1 MLLELQYP
9 FDSEFILKKSKSLK
23 RRLLEENTARI
34 KKKIAVLGGST
45 THDMLLELQYP
56 FDSEFILKKS
66 KSLKRRLL
74 EENTARIKKKIAVLG
89 GSTTHDVVRILELF
103 LLNQGIEPEFY
114 ESEYGMYW
122 EDAMFGNEE
131 LNAFAPDMIY
141 IHTSLRN
148 LRSFPE
154 PSDSREAVEEKL
166 AAEYG
171 AMFGNEELNA
181 FAPDMIYIHTSL
193 RNLRSFPEPSDSR
206 EAVEEKLAAEYGRFE
221 TMWEKLAQERQC
233 PVIQNNFE
241 YPYFRLMGNQDGA
254 DIHGRTYYVNEMNRR
269 FAAYAQEHQNFFIND
284 INYQSAVYGLDEW
297 SAPEYWHMYKYSLC
311 LKAIPWLAHNVANI
325 VKSVFGKNKK
335 SLVLDLDNTLW
346 GGIVGDD
353 GPENL
358 EIGQENKKSLVLDLD
373 NTLWGGIVGDD
384 GPENLEIGQET
395 NMGQVFAEFQSYVKL
410 LKDYGVMLNVASK
423 NEEENALAGLNHP
436 AGVLRPDDFLLI
448 KANWE
453 PKSLDYGVMLNVAS
467 KNEEENA
474 LAGLNHP
481 AGVLRPDDFLLIKA
495 NWEPK
500 SLNIEQIAQ
509 QLNILPDSLVFAD
522 DNPAEREIVRQQTA
536 GVTAPEIGRPEDYI
550 RVLDRGG
557 YFEVTSLSDD
567 DRKRNEMYQA
577 NLKREQQQASF
588 ADYADYLRSLE
599 MTGVVRPFEPVYMG
613 RIAQLTNKSN
623 QFNLT
628 TQRFT
633 QAQIEQMAADEKYIT
648 LYGKLADK
656 FGDNGVVSVVIAEK
670 DGNCAHIRLWLMS
683 CRVLKRDME
692 LAMLDGL
699 AETAPISVCG

>member
-1 MLLELQYP
+1 
-9 FDSEFILKKSKSLK
+9 
-23 RRLLEENTARI
+23 
-34 KKKIAVLGGST
+34 
-45 THDMLLELQYP
+45 MLLELQYP

-122 EDAMFGNEE
+122 ED
-131 LNAFAPDMIY
+131 
-141 IHTSLRN
+141 
-148 LRSFPE
+148 
-154 PSDSREAVEEKL
+154 
-166 AAEYG
+166 

-358 EIGQENKKSLVLDLD
+358 EIGQE
-373 NTLWGGIVGDD
+373 
-384 GPENLEIGQET
+384 T

-448 KANWE
+448 KANW
-453 PKSLDYGVMLNVAS
+453 G
-467 KNEEENA
+467 
-474 LAGLNHP
+474 
-481 AGVLRPDDFLLIKA
+481 
-495 NWEPK
+495 PK

-633 QAQIEQMAADEKYIT
+633 QAQIEQIAADEKYIT

-699 AETAPISVCG
+699 AERCLAEGIGTLYGYYYPTAKNNMVREFYGQLGFERISEDEAGNTGWKLSLTGYENKNHVIEVEN

>member
-23 RRLLEENTARI
+23 RRLMGESTVRI

-45 THDMLLELQYP
+45 TY
-56 FDSEFILKKS
+56 
-66 KSLKRRLL
+66 
-74 EENTARIKKKIAVLG
+74 
-89 GSTTHDVVRILELF
+89 DVVRILELF

-131 LNAFAPDMIY
+131 LKAFGPDLVY
-141 IHTSLRN
+141 IHTS
-148 LRSFPE
+148 
-154 PSDSREAVEEKL
+154 
-166 AAEYG
+166 
-171 AMFGNEELNA
+171 
-181 FAPDMIYIHTSL
+181 I

-221 TMWEKLAQERQC
+221 TMWEKLAQDWHC

-254 DIHGRTYYVNEMNRR
+254 DVHGRTFYVNEMNRR
-269 FAAYAQEHQNFFIND
+269 FAVYAQEHPNFFLND

-311 LKAIPWLAHNVANI
+311 FKAIPWLAHNVANI
-325 VKSVFGKNKK
+325 IKSIFGK
-335 SLVLDLDNTLW
+335 
-346 GGIVGDD
+346 
-353 GPENL
+353 
-358 EIGQENKKSLVLDLD
+358 NKKSLVLDLD

-436 AGVLRPDDFLLI
+436 AGVLRP
-448 KANWE
+448 E
-453 PKSLDYGVMLNVAS
+453 
-467 KNEEENA
+467 
-474 LAGLNHP
+474 
-481 AGVLRPDDFLLIKA
+481 DFLLIKA

-536 GVTAPEIGRPEDYI
+536 GVTAPEIGRPEEYI

-557 YFEVTSLSDD
+557 YFEVTSLSED

-588 ADYADYLRSLE
+588 ADYAEYLRSLE
-599 MTGVVRPFEPVYMG
+599 MKGVIRAFEPVYMG

-633 QAQIEQMAADEKYIT
+633 QAQIEQMAADAGYLT
-648 LYGKLADK
+648 LYGKLEDK
-656 FGDNGVVSVVIAEK
+656 FGDNGVVSVVIAQK
-670 DGNCAHIRLWLMS
+670 DGNSAHIRLWLMS

-699 AETAPISVCG
+699 VNRCLEAGIDTLYGYYYPTAKNNMVREFYGQLGFEKISEDEAGNTGWKLSLAGYENKNHVIEVEK

>member
-23 RRLLEENTARI
+23 RRLLEENT
-34 KKKIAVLGGST
+34 
-45 THDMLLELQYP
+45 P
-56 FDSEFILKKS
+56 
-66 KSLKRRLL
+66 
-74 EENTARIKKKIAVLG
+74 RIKKKIAVLG

-122 EDAMFGNEE
+122 EDAMFGSKE
-131 LNAFAPDMIY
+131 LNDFAPDLIY
-141 IHTSLRN
+141 IHTNIRN
-148 LRSFPE
+148 LKSFPE
-154 PSDSREAVEEKL
+154 PGDSK
-166 AAEYG
+166 
-171 AMFGNEELNA
+171 
-181 FAPDMIYIHTSL
+181 
-193 RNLRSFPEPSDSR
+193 

-221 TMWEKLAQERQC
+221 SMWEKLAQDWHC

-254 DIHGRTYYVNEMNRR
+254 DVHGRTFYVNEMNRR
-269 FAAYAQEHQNFFIND
+269 FAAYAQGHPNFFLND

-325 VKSVFGKNKK
+325 VKSIFGK
-335 SLVLDLDNTLW
+335 
-346 GGIVGDD
+346 
-353 GPENL
+353 
-358 EIGQENKKSLVLDLD
+358 NKKSLVLDLD

-453 PKSLDYGVMLNVAS
+453 PKS
-467 KNEEENA
+467 
-474 LAGLNHP
+474 
-481 AGVLRPDDFLLIKA
+481 I
-495 NWEPK
+495 
-500 SLNIEQIAQ
+500 NIEQIAK

-588 ADYADYLRSLE
+588 ADYAEYLRSLE
-599 MTGVVRPFEPVYMG
+599 MRGVIRAFEPVYMG

-633 QAQIEQMAADEKYIT
+633 QAQIEQMAADKKYIT
-648 LYGKLADK
+648 LYGKLEDK

-670 DGNCAHIRLWLMS
+670 DGTSAHIRLWLMS

-699 AETAPISVCG
+699 AGRCLAEGIETLYGYYYPTAKNNMVREFYGQLGFEKLAEDKEGNTEWKLSLAGYENKNHVIEVEN

>member
-1 MLLELQYP
+1 
-9 FDSEFILKKSKSLK
+9 
-23 RRLLEENTARI
+23 
-34 KKKIAVLGGST
+34 
-45 THDMLLELQYP
+45 MLLELQYP

-154 PSDSREAVEEKL
+154 PSDSREE
-166 AAEYG
+166 
-171 AMFGNEELNA
+171 
-181 FAPDMIYIHTSL
+181 
-193 RNLRSFPEPSDSR
+193 
-206 EAVEEKLAAEYGRFE
+206 VEEKLAAEYGRFE

-358 EIGQENKKSLVLDLD
+358 EIGQE
-373 NTLWGGIVGDD
+373 
-384 GPENLEIGQET
+384 T

-410 LKDYGVMLNVASK
+410 LK
-423 NEEENALAGLNHP
+423 
-436 AGVLRPDDFLLI
+436 
-448 KANWE
+448 
-453 PKSLDYGVMLNVAS
+453 DYGVMLNVAS

-699 AETAPISVCG
+699 AERCLAEGISTLYGYYYPTAKNNMVREFYGQLGFERISEDEAGNTGWKLSLTGYENKNHVIEVEN

>member
-23 RRLLEENTARI
+23 RRLMEENT
-34 KKKIAVLGGST
+34 V
-45 THDMLLELQYP
+45 
-56 FDSEFILKKS
+56 
-66 KSLKRRLL
+66 
-74 EENTARIKKKIAVLG
+74 RIKKKIAVLG

-122 EDAMFGNEE
+122 ED
-131 LNAFAPDMIY
+131 
-141 IHTSLRN
+141 
-148 LRSFPE
+148 
-154 PSDSREAVEEKL
+154 
-166 AAEYG
+166 

-358 EIGQENKKSLVLDLD
+358 EIGQE
-373 NTLWGGIVGDD
+373 
-384 GPENLEIGQET
+384 T

-410 LKDYGVMLNVASK
+410 LK
-423 NEEENALAGLNHP
+423 
-436 AGVLRPDDFLLI
+436 
-448 KANWE
+448 
-453 PKSLDYGVMLNVAS
+453 DYGVMLNVAS

-670 DGNCAHIRLWLMS
+670 DGDCAHIRLWLMS

-699 AETAPISVCG
+699 AERCLAEGISTLYGYYYPTAKNNMVREFYGQLGFERISEDEAGNTGWKLSLTGYENKNHVIEVEN

>member
-1 MLLELQYP
+1 
-9 FDSEFILKKSKSLK
+9 
-23 RRLLEENTARI
+23 
-34 KKKIAVLGGST
+34 
-45 THDMLLELQYP
+45 MLLELQYP

-171 AMFGNEELNA
+171 
-181 FAPDMIYIHTSL
+181 
-193 RNLRSFPEPSDSR
+193 
-206 EAVEEKLAAEYGRFE
+206 RFE

-269 FAAYAQEHQNFFIND
+269 FAAYAQEHPNFFIND

-325 VKSVFGKNKK
+325 VKSVFGK
-335 SLVLDLDNTLW
+335 
-346 GGIVGDD
+346 
-353 GPENL
+353 
-358 EIGQENKKSLVLDLD
+358 NKKSLVLDLD

-453 PKSLDYGVMLNVAS
+453 PKSL
-467 KNEEENA
+467 
-474 LAGLNHP
+474 
-481 AGVLRPDDFLLIKA
+481 
-495 NWEPK
+495 
-500 SLNIEQIAQ
+500 NIEQIAH

-670 DGNCAHIRLWLMS
+670 DGDCAHIRLWLMS

-699 AETAPISVCG
+699 AERCLAEGISTLYGYYYPTAKNNMVREFYGQLGFERISEDEAGNTGWKLSLTGYENKNHVIEVEN

>member
-23 RRLLEENTARI
+23 RRL
-34 KKKIAVLGGST
+34 
-45 THDMLLELQYP
+45 M
-56 FDSEFILKKS
+56 
-66 KSLKRRLL
+66 

-122 EDAMFGNEE
+122 ED
-131 LNAFAPDMIY
+131 
-141 IHTSLRN
+141 
-148 LRSFPE
+148 
-154 PSDSREAVEEKL
+154 
-166 AAEYG
+166 

-358 EIGQENKKSLVLDLD
+358 EIGQE
-373 NTLWGGIVGDD
+373 
-384 GPENLEIGQET
+384 T

-410 LKDYGVMLNVASK
+410 LK
-423 NEEENALAGLNHP
+423 
-436 AGVLRPDDFLLI
+436 
-448 KANWE
+448 
-453 PKSLDYGVMLNVAS
+453 DYGVMLNVAS

-670 DGNCAHIRLWLMS
+670 NGDCAHIRLWLMS

-699 AETAPISVCG
+699 AERCLAEGISTLYGYYYPTAKNNMVREFYGQLGFERISEDEAGNTGWKLSLTGYENKNHVIEVEN

>member
-1 MLLELQYP
+1 
-9 FDSEFILKKSKSLK
+9 
-23 RRLLEENTARI
+23 
-34 KKKIAVLGGST
+34 
-45 THDMLLELQYP
+45 MLLELQYP

-122 EDAMFGNEE
+122 ED
-131 LNAFAPDMIY
+131 
-141 IHTSLRN
+141 
-148 LRSFPE
+148 
-154 PSDSREAVEEKL
+154 
-166 AAEYG
+166 

-358 EIGQENKKSLVLDLD
+358 EIGQE
-373 NTLWGGIVGDD
+373 
-384 GPENLEIGQET
+384 T

-453 PKSLDYGVMLNVAS
+453 PKSL
-467 KNEEENA
+467 
-474 LAGLNHP
+474 
-481 AGVLRPDDFLLIKA
+481 
-495 NWEPK
+495 
-500 SLNIEQIAQ
+500 NIGQIAQ

-670 DGNCAHIRLWLMS
+670 NGNCAHIRLWLMS

-699 AETAPISVCG
+699 AERCLAEGISTLYGYYYPTAKNNMVREFYGQLGFERISEDEAGNTGWKFSLTGYENKNHVIEVEN

>member
-1 MLLELQYP
+1 
-9 FDSEFILKKSKSLK
+9 
-23 RRLLEENTARI
+23 
-34 KKKIAVLGGST
+34 
-45 THDMLLELQYP
+45 MLLELQYP

-122 EDAMFGNEE
+122 ED
-131 LNAFAPDMIY
+131 
-141 IHTSLRN
+141 
-148 LRSFPE
+148 
-154 PSDSREAVEEKL
+154 
-166 AAEYG
+166 

-358 EIGQENKKSLVLDLD
+358 EIGQE
-373 NTLWGGIVGDD
+373 
-384 GPENLEIGQET
+384 T

-453 PKSLDYGVMLNVAS
+453 PKSL
-467 KNEEENA
+467 
-474 LAGLNHP
+474 
-481 AGVLRPDDFLLIKA
+481 
-495 NWEPK
+495 
-500 SLNIEQIAQ
+500 NIGQIAQ

-670 DGNCAHIRLWLMS
+670 DGDCAHIRMWLMS

-699 AETAPISVCG
+699 AERCLAEGISTLYGYYYPTAKNNMVREFYGQLGFERISEDEAGNTGWKFSLTGYENKNHVIEVEN

>member
-23 RRLLEENTARI
+23 RRL
-34 KKKIAVLGGST
+34 
-45 THDMLLELQYP
+45 M
-56 FDSEFILKKS
+56 
-66 KSLKRRLL
+66 

-122 EDAMFGNEE
+122 ED
-131 LNAFAPDMIY
+131 
-141 IHTSLRN
+141 
-148 LRSFPE
+148 
-154 PSDSREAVEEKL
+154 
-166 AAEYG
+166 

-358 EIGQENKKSLVLDLD
+358 EIGQE
-373 NTLWGGIVGDD
+373 
-384 GPENLEIGQET
+384 T

-410 LKDYGVMLNVASK
+410 LK
-423 NEEENALAGLNHP
+423 
-436 AGVLRPDDFLLI
+436 
-448 KANWE
+448 
-453 PKSLDYGVMLNVAS
+453 DYGVMLNVAS

-577 NLKREQQQASF
+577 NLKREQQQASY

-599 MTGVVRPFEPVYMG
+599 MTGVVRAFEPVYMG

-699 AETAPISVCG
+699 AERCLAEGISTLYGYYYPTAKNNMVREFYGQLGFERISEDEAGNTGWKFSLTGYENKNHVIEVEN

>member
-23 RRLLEENTARI
+23 RRL
-34 KKKIAVLGGST
+34 
-45 THDMLLELQYP
+45 M
-56 FDSEFILKKS
+56 
-66 KSLKRRLL
+66 

-166 AAEYG
+166 A
-171 AMFGNEELNA
+171 
-181 FAPDMIYIHTSL
+181 T
-193 RNLRSFPEPSDSR
+193 
-206 EAVEEKLAAEYGRFE
+206 EYGRFE

-358 EIGQENKKSLVLDLD
+358 EIGQE
-373 NTLWGGIVGDD
+373 
-384 GPENLEIGQET
+384 T

-410 LKDYGVMLNVASK
+410 LK
-423 NEEENALAGLNHP
+423 
-436 AGVLRPDDFLLI
+436 
-448 KANWE
+448 
-453 PKSLDYGVMLNVAS
+453 DYGVMLNVAS

-670 DGNCAHIRLWLMS
+670 DGDCAHIRLWLMS

-699 AETAPISVCG
+699 AERCLAEGISTLYGYYYPTAKNNMVREFYGQLGFERISEDEAGNTGWKLSLTGYENKNHVIEVEN

>member
-23 RRLLEENTARI
+23 RRLME
-34 KKKIAVLGGST
+34 
-45 THDMLLELQYP
+45 D
-56 FDSEFILKKS
+56 
-66 KSLKRRLL
+66 
-74 EENTARIKKKIAVLG
+74 NTARIKKKIAVLG

-122 EDAMFGNEE
+122 ED
-131 LNAFAPDMIY
+131 
-141 IHTSLRN
+141 
-148 LRSFPE
+148 
-154 PSDSREAVEEKL
+154 
-166 AAEYG
+166 

-358 EIGQENKKSLVLDLD
+358 EIGQE
-373 NTLWGGIVGDD
+373 
-384 GPENLEIGQET
+384 T

-410 LKDYGVMLNVASK
+410 LK
-423 NEEENALAGLNHP
+423 
-436 AGVLRPDDFLLI
+436 
-448 KANWE
+448 
-453 PKSLDYGVMLNVAS
+453 DYGVMLNVAS

-670 DGNCAHIRLWLMS
+670 DGDCAHIRLWLMS

-699 AETAPISVCG
+699 VERCLAEGIGTLYGYYYPTAKNNMVREFYGQLGFERISEDEAGNTGWKLSLTGYENKNHVIEVEN

>member
-23 RRLLEENTARI
+23 RRL
-34 KKKIAVLGGST
+34 
-45 THDMLLELQYP
+45 M
-56 FDSEFILKKS
+56 
-66 KSLKRRLL
+66 

-122 EDAMFGNEE
+122 ED
-131 LNAFAPDMIY
+131 
-141 IHTSLRN
+141 
-148 LRSFPE
+148 
-154 PSDSREAVEEKL
+154 
-166 AAEYG
+166 

-358 EIGQENKKSLVLDLD
+358 EIGQE
-373 NTLWGGIVGDD
+373 
-384 GPENLEIGQET
+384 T

-410 LKDYGVMLNVASK
+410 LK
-423 NEEENALAGLNHP
+423 
-436 AGVLRPDDFLLI
+436 
-448 KANWE
+448 
-453 PKSLDYGVMLNVAS
+453 DYGVMLNVAS

-599 MTGVVRPFEPVYMG
+599 MTGVVRAFEPVYMG

-699 AETAPISVCG
+699 AERCLAEGISTLYGYYYPTAKNNMVREFYGQLGFERISEDEAGNTGWKLSLTGYENKNHVIEVEN

>member
-1 MLLELQYP
+1 
-9 FDSEFILKKSKSLK
+9 
-23 RRLLEENTARI
+23 
-34 KKKIAVLGGST
+34 
-45 THDMLLELQYP
+45 MLLELQYP

-89 GSTTHDVVRILELF
+89 GSTTHDVIRILELF

-122 EDAMFGNEE
+122 ED
-131 LNAFAPDMIY
+131 
-141 IHTSLRN
+141 
-148 LRSFPE
+148 
-154 PSDSREAVEEKL
+154 
-166 AAEYG
+166 

-269 FAAYAQEHQNFFIND
+269 FAAYAREHQNFFIND

-358 EIGQENKKSLVLDLD
+358 EIGQE
-373 NTLWGGIVGDD
+373 
-384 GPENLEIGQET
+384 T

-436 AGVLRPDDFLLI
+436 AGI
-448 KANWE
+448 
-453 PKSLDYGVMLNVAS
+453 
-467 KNEEENA
+467 
-474 LAGLNHP
+474 
-481 AGVLRPDDFLLIKA
+481 LRPDDFLLIKA

-500 SLNIEQIAQ
+500 SLNIEQIAH

-599 MTGVVRPFEPVYMG
+599 MTGVVRAFEPVYMG

-670 DGNCAHIRLWLMS
+670 NGNCAHIRLWLMS

-699 AETAPISVCG
+699 AERCLAEGISTLYGYYYPTAKNNMVREFYGQLGFERISEDEAGNTGWKLSLTGYENKNHVIEVEN

>member
-1 MLLELQYP
+1 
-9 FDSEFILKKSKSLK
+9 
-23 RRLLEENTARI
+23 
-34 KKKIAVLGGST
+34 
-45 THDMLLELQYP
+45 MLLELQYP

-122 EDAMFGNEE
+122 ED
-131 LNAFAPDMIY
+131 
-141 IHTSLRN
+141 
-148 LRSFPE
+148 
-154 PSDSREAVEEKL
+154 
-166 AAEYG
+166 

-358 EIGQENKKSLVLDLD
+358 EIGQE
-373 NTLWGGIVGDD
+373 
-384 GPENLEIGQET
+384 T

-410 LKDYGVMLNVASK
+410 LK
-423 NEEENALAGLNHP
+423 
-436 AGVLRPDDFLLI
+436 
-448 KANWE
+448 
-453 PKSLDYGVMLNVAS
+453 DYGVMLNVAS

-670 DGNCAHIRLWLMS
+670 NGNCAHIRLWLMS

-699 AETAPISVCG
+699 AERCLAEGISTLYGYYYPTAKNNMVREFYGQLGFERISEDEAGNTGWKFSLTGYENKNHVIEVEN

>member
-23 RRLLEENTARI
+23 RRL
-34 KKKIAVLGGST
+34 
-45 THDMLLELQYP
+45 M
-56 FDSEFILKKS
+56 
-66 KSLKRRLL
+66 

-122 EDAMFGNEE
+122 ED
-131 LNAFAPDMIY
+131 
-141 IHTSLRN
+141 
-148 LRSFPE
+148 
-154 PSDSREAVEEKL
+154 
-166 AAEYG
+166 

-358 EIGQENKKSLVLDLD
+358 EIGQE
-373 NTLWGGIVGDD
+373 
-384 GPENLEIGQET
+384 T

-410 LKDYGVMLNVASK
+410 LK
-423 NEEENALAGLNHP
+423 
-436 AGVLRPDDFLLI
+436 
-448 KANWE
+448 
-453 PKSLDYGVMLNVAS
+453 DYGVMLNVAS

-599 MTGVVRPFEPVYMG
+599 MTGVIRPFEPVYMG

-670 DGNCAHIRLWLMS
+670 DGDCAHIRLWLMS

-699 AETAPISVCG
+699 AERCLAEGISTLYGYYYPTAKNNMVREFYGQLGFERISEDEAGNTGWKLSLTGYENKNHVIEVEN

>member
-1 MLLELQYP
+1 
-9 FDSEFILKKSKSLK
+9 
-23 RRLLEENTARI
+23 
-34 KKKIAVLGGST
+34 
-45 THDMLLELQYP
+45 MLLELQYP

-122 EDAMFGNEE
+122 ED
-131 LNAFAPDMIY
+131 
-141 IHTSLRN
+141 
-148 LRSFPE
+148 
-154 PSDSREAVEEKL
+154 
-166 AAEYG
+166 

-358 EIGQENKKSLVLDLD
+358 EIGQE
-373 NTLWGGIVGDD
+373 
-384 GPENLEIGQET
+384 T

-410 LKDYGVMLNVASK
+410 LK
-423 NEEENALAGLNHP
+423 
-436 AGVLRPDDFLLI
+436 
-448 KANWE
+448 
-453 PKSLDYGVMLNVAS
+453 DYGVMLNVAS

-656 FGDNGVVSVVIAEK
+656 FGDNGVISVVIAEK

-699 AETAPISVCG
+699 AERCLAEGISTLYGYYYPTAKNNMVREFYGQLGFERISEDEAGNTGWKLSLTGYENKNHVIEVEN

>member
-1 MLLELQYP
+1 MGVNAGSGFAEIYEACISGKDHSNMLLELQYP

-23 RRLLEENTARI
+23 RRL
-34 KKKIAVLGGST
+34 
-45 THDMLLELQYP
+45 M
-56 FDSEFILKKS
+56 
-66 KSLKRRLL
+66 

-122 EDAMFGNEE
+122 ED
-131 LNAFAPDMIY
+131 
-141 IHTSLRN
+141 
-148 LRSFPE
+148 
-154 PSDSREAVEEKL
+154 
-166 AAEYG
+166 

-358 EIGQENKKSLVLDLD
+358 EIGQE
-373 NTLWGGIVGDD
+373 
-384 GPENLEIGQET
+384 T

-410 LKDYGVMLNVASK
+410 LK
-423 NEEENALAGLNHP
+423 
-436 AGVLRPDDFLLI
+436 
-448 KANWE
+448 
-453 PKSLDYGVMLNVAS
+453 DYGVMLNVAS

-699 AETAPISVCG
+699 AERCLAEGISTLYGYYYPTAKNNMVREFYGQLGFERISEDEAGNTGWKLSLTGYENKNHVIEVEN

>member
-23 RRLLEENTARI
+23 RRL
-34 KKKIAVLGGST
+34 
-45 THDMLLELQYP
+45 M
-56 FDSEFILKKS
+56 
-66 KSLKRRLL
+66 

-148 LRSFPE
+148 LRSFPG
-154 PSDSREAVEEKL
+154 PSE
-166 AAEYG
+166 
-171 AMFGNEELNA
+171 
-181 FAPDMIYIHTSL
+181 
-193 RNLRSFPEPSDSR
+193 SR

-358 EIGQENKKSLVLDLD
+358 EIGQE
-373 NTLWGGIVGDD
+373 
-384 GPENLEIGQET
+384 T

-410 LKDYGVMLNVASK
+410 LK
-423 NEEENALAGLNHP
+423 
-436 AGVLRPDDFLLI
+436 
-448 KANWE
+448 
-453 PKSLDYGVMLNVAS
+453 DYGVMLNVAS

-670 DGNCAHIRLWLMS
+670 DGDCAHIRLWLMS

-699 AETAPISVCG
+699 AERCLAEGISTLYGYYYPTAKNNMVREFYGQLGFERISEDEAGNTGWKLSLTGYENKNHVIEVEN

>member
-1 MLLELQYP
+1 
-9 FDSEFILKKSKSLK
+9 
-23 RRLLEENTARI
+23 
-34 KKKIAVLGGST
+34 
-45 THDMLLELQYP
+45 MLLELQYP

-122 EDAMFGNEE
+122 ED
-131 LNAFAPDMIY
+131 
-141 IHTSLRN
+141 
-148 LRSFPE
+148 
-154 PSDSREAVEEKL
+154 
-166 AAEYG
+166 

-358 EIGQENKKSLVLDLD
+358 EIGQE
-373 NTLWGGIVGDD
+373 
-384 GPENLEIGQET
+384 T

-410 LKDYGVMLNVASK
+410 LK
-423 NEEENALAGLNHP
+423 
-436 AGVLRPDDFLLI
+436 
-448 KANWE
+448 
-453 PKSLDYGVMLNVAS
+453 DYGVMLNVAS

-599 MTGVVRPFEPVYMG
+599 MMGVVRPFEPVYMG

-670 DGNCAHIRLWLMS
+670 NGNCAHIRLWLMS

-699 AETAPISVCG
+699 AERCLAEGISTLYGYYYPTAKNNMVREFYGQLGFERISEDEAGNTGWKFSLTGYENKNHVIEVEN

>member
-1 MLLELQYP
+1 
-9 FDSEFILKKSKSLK
+9 
-23 RRLLEENTARI
+23 
-34 KKKIAVLGGST
+34 
-45 THDMLLELQYP
+45 MLLELQYP

-166 AAEYG
+166 E
-171 AMFGNEELNA
+171 
-181 FAPDMIYIHTSL
+181 
-193 RNLRSFPEPSDSR
+193 
-206 EAVEEKLAAEYGRFE
+206 AEYGRFE

-358 EIGQENKKSLVLDLD
+358 EIGQE
-373 NTLWGGIVGDD
+373 
-384 GPENLEIGQET
+384 T

-453 PKSLDYGVMLNVAS
+453 PKSL
-467 KNEEENA
+467 
-474 LAGLNHP
+474 
-481 AGVLRPDDFLLIKA
+481 
-495 NWEPK
+495 
-500 SLNIEQIAQ
+500 NIEQIAH

-670 DGNCAHIRLWLMS
+670 NGDCAHIRLWLMS

-699 AETAPISVCG
+699 AERCLAEGISTLYGYYYPTAKNNMVREFYGQLGFERISEDEAGNTGWKLSLTGYENKNHVIEVEN

>member
-1 MLLELQYP
+1 
-9 FDSEFILKKSKSLK
+9 
-23 RRLLEENTARI
+23 
-34 KKKIAVLGGST
+34 
-45 THDMLLELQYP
+45 MLLELQYP

-122 EDAMFGNEE
+122 ED
-131 LNAFAPDMIY
+131 
-141 IHTSLRN
+141 
-148 LRSFPE
+148 
-154 PSDSREAVEEKL
+154 
-166 AAEYG
+166 

-358 EIGQENKKSLVLDLD
+358 EIGQE
-373 NTLWGGIVGDD
+373 
-384 GPENLEIGQET
+384 T

-410 LKDYGVMLNVASK
+410 LK
-423 NEEENALAGLNHP
+423 
-436 AGVLRPDDFLLI
+436 
-448 KANWE
+448 
-453 PKSLDYGVMLNVAS
+453 DYGVMLNVAS

-670 DGNCAHIRLWLMS
+670 DGDCAHIRLWLMS

-699 AETAPISVCG
+699 AERCLAEGISTLYGYYYPTAKNNMVREFYGQLGFEKISEDEAGNTGWKLSLTGYENKNHVIEVEN

>member
-1 MLLELQYP
+1 
-9 FDSEFILKKSKSLK
+9 
-23 RRLLEENTARI
+23 
-34 KKKIAVLGGST
+34 
-45 THDMLLELQYP
+45 MLLELQYP

-154 PSDSREAVEEKL
+154 PSDSREAVEK
-166 AAEYG
+166 
-171 AMFGNEELNA
+171 
-181 FAPDMIYIHTSL
+181 
-193 RNLRSFPEPSDSR
+193 
-206 EAVEEKLAAEYGRFE
+206 KLAAEYGRFE

-358 EIGQENKKSLVLDLD
+358 EIGQE
-373 NTLWGGIVGDD
+373 
-384 GPENLEIGQET
+384 T

-410 LKDYGVMLNVASK
+410 LK
-423 NEEENALAGLNHP
+423 
-436 AGVLRPDDFLLI
+436 
-448 KANWE
+448 
-453 PKSLDYGVMLNVAS
+453 DYGVMLNVAS

-699 AETAPISVCG
+699 AERCLAEGISTLYGYYYPTAKNNMVREFYGQLGFERISEDEAGNTGWKFSLTGYENKNHVIEVEN

>member
-1 MLLELQYP
+1 
-9 FDSEFILKKSKSLK
+9 
-23 RRLLEENTARI
+23 
-34 KKKIAVLGGST
+34 
-45 THDMLLELQYP
+45 MLLELQYP

-122 EDAMFGNEE
+122 ED
-131 LNAFAPDMIY
+131 
-141 IHTSLRN
+141 
-148 LRSFPE
+148 
-154 PSDSREAVEEKL
+154 
-166 AAEYG
+166 

-358 EIGQENKKSLVLDLD
+358 EIGQE
-373 NTLWGGIVGDD
+373 
-384 GPENLEIGQET
+384 T

-410 LKDYGVMLNVASK
+410 LK
-423 NEEENALAGLNHP
+423 
-436 AGVLRPDDFLLI
+436 
-448 KANWE
+448 
-453 PKSLDYGVMLNVAS
+453 DYGVMLNVAS

-599 MTGVVRPFEPVYMG
+599 MMGVVRPFEPVYMG

-699 AETAPISVCG
+699 AERCLAEGISTLYGYYYPTAKNNMVREFYGQLGFERISEDEAGNTGWKLSLTGYENKNHVIEVEN

>member
-1 MLLELQYP
+1 
-9 FDSEFILKKSKSLK
+9 
-23 RRLLEENTARI
+23 
-34 KKKIAVLGGST
+34 
-45 THDMLLELQYP
+45 MLLELQYP

-141 IHTSLRN
+141 I
-148 LRSFPE
+148 
-154 PSDSREAVEEKL
+154 
-166 AAEYG
+166 Y
-171 AMFGNEELNA
+171 
-181 FAPDMIYIHTSL
+181 TSL

-358 EIGQENKKSLVLDLD
+358 EIGQE
-373 NTLWGGIVGDD
+373 
-384 GPENLEIGQET
+384 T

-410 LKDYGVMLNVASK
+410 LK
-423 NEEENALAGLNHP
+423 
-436 AGVLRPDDFLLI
+436 
-448 KANWE
+448 
-453 PKSLDYGVMLNVAS
+453 DYGVMLNVAS

-577 NLKREQQQASF
+577 NLKREQQQASY

-599 MTGVVRPFEPVYMG
+599 MTGVVRAFEPVYMG

-699 AETAPISVCG
+699 AERCLAEGISTLYGYYYPTAKNNMVREFYGQLGFERISEDEAGNTGWKLSLTGYENKNHVIEVEN